1 MGFAVLGHNVRHHW
15 ENSKFE
21 RMAKTFKINGWEK
34 AFASWSRFG
43 NGKDSKWKICHFT
56 FIEEAD
62 LVRVRLVKNGN
73 SHFDSD

>member
-21 RMAKTFKINGWEK
+21 RKTFQINGWEK

-43 NGKDSKWKICHFT
+43 NDKDSKWKICHFT
-56 FIEEAD
+56 FIEQAD
-62 LVRVRLVKNGN
+62 LVGVRLVKNEK
-73 SHFDSD
+73 SHFDLD